1 MKIAGRMM
9 RAIAAVGLSL
19 GALFA
24 APNAQAALIG
34 LTAGEPTIDFAASG
48 IIKYVASTG
57 LVTISGTP
65 SVLFQSNPFI
75 FGQIIGESSDN
86 ERLITIVFKVDSNGN
101 YIAGN
106 GTTDPDLLVKGA
118 VDVNS
123 DGVVDFDGTL
133 LTANV
138 TQFGFQPGTAGV
150 ASSFDIRLTSV
161 GGLLQPT
168 LYPSTDLAIVVF
180 SEQSAEFPNPFAG
193 SFTANF
199 TGQARGTLGTT
210 AALPHL
216 CKIEADAYCSVNG
229 SANATKCRIQQTRSE
244 KHWDWEDRSASGV
257 ANGKPY
263 TRYSYGMHGDPVPS
277 WPSHQPATPV
287 TFNYVVTNT
296 GTTPITNLHVDDS
309 FDSPPTA
316 VPTTL
321 APGQSVTLTRTE
333 QLREGLENVLMATGT
348 YSTDR
353 CADRSTVVIKD
364 KLRARRRHDY
374 DDYSDKGEGE
384 TGQYK

>member
-1 MKIAGRMM
+1 MNIAGRITG
-9 RAIAAVGLSL
+9 AVAAVGFSLAALLS
-19 GALFA
+19 
-24 APNAQAALIG
+24 APTAQAALIG
-34 LTAGEPTIDFAASG
+34 LTAGEPTIDFGASG

-75 FGQIIGESSDN
+75 FGQIMGESSDN
-86 ERLITIVFKVDSNGN
+86 ERLITIVFKVDANGN

-106 GTTDPDLLVKGA
+106 GTTDPDLTVKGA
-118 VDVNS
+118 VDTNN

-138 TQFGFQPGTAGV
+138 TQFGFQLGTAGS
-150 ASSFDIRLTSV
+150 ASTFDIRLTGV
-161 GGLLQPT
+161 GGLLQPS
-168 LYPSTDLAIVVF
+168 LYATTDLAIVVF
-180 SEQSAEFPNPFAG
+180 SEQSTEFPSPFAG

-199 TGQARGTLGTT
+199 TGQAKGTLGTT
-210 AALPHL
+210 TALPHL
-216 CKIEADAYCSVNG
+216 CMIEADAYCSVNG
-229 SANATKCRIQQTRSE
+229 GPNATKCRIAQTRSE
-244 KHWDWEDRSASGV
+244 KHWDWEDRTASGV
-257 ANGKPY
+257 SSGKY

-287 TFNYVVTNT
+287 TFTYVITNT
-296 GTTPITNLHVDDS
+296 GTTPITNLDVDDS
-309 FDSPPTA
+309 FDSPPTGA
-316 VPTTL
+316 PTTL
-321 APGQSVTLTRTE
+321 AAGQSITLTRTE
-333 QLREGLENVLMATGT
+333 QLREGLEDVLMATGT

-364 KLRARRRHDY
+364 KLRERRRHDY

>member
-1 MKIAGRMM
+1 MNVARRIMGA
-9 RAIAAVGLSL
+9 AAAVGLSF

-34 LTAGEPTIDFAASG
+34 LTAGEPTIDFGASG

-75 FGQIIGESSDN
+75 FGQIIGETSDN
-86 ERLITIVFKVDSNGN
+86 ERLITITFKVDSSGN

-106 GTTDPDLLVKGA
+106 GTTDPDLVVKGA

-123 DGVVDFDGTL
+123 DGVIDFDGTL

-138 TQFGFQPGTAGV
+138 TQFGFQLGTAGS
-150 ASSFDIRLTSV
+150 ASTFDIRLTSV
-161 GGLLQPT
+161 GGLLKPT
-168 LYPSTDLAIVVF
+168 LYANTDLAIVVF
-180 SEQSAEFPNPFAG
+180 SEASTEFPNPFAG

-199 TGQARGTLGTT
+199 TGQAKGTLGTT
-210 AALPHL
+210 TALPHL

-229 SANATKCRIQQTRSE
+229 SPNATKCRIQQTRSE
-244 KHWDWEDRSASGV
+244 KHWDWEDRSANGV
-257 ANGKPY
+257 SNGTPY
-263 TRYSYGMHGDPVPS
+263 RRYSYGMHGDPVPS
-277 WPSHQPATPV
+277 WTSRLPSTPV
-287 TFNYVVTNT
+287 TFNYVIKNT
-296 GTTPITNLHVDDS
+296 GTTPITNLAVDDS
-309 FDSPPTA
+309 FDSPPTG

-321 APGQSVTLTRTE
+321 AVGQSITLTRTE
-333 QLREGLENVLMATGT
+333 QLRESLEDVLTASGT

-353 CADRSTVVIKD
+353 CADRSTVTIKD
-364 KLRARRRHDY
+364 KLRTRRRHDY
-374 DDYSDKGEGE
+374 DDYGDKGEGE
-384 TGQYK
+384 SGQYK